1 VDDVFN
7 RAYIL
12 YEKIR
17 NGVATKEDRSA
28 FEWIV
33 ATRCIRKDVFLDGL
47 KRRYDDTVS
56 KKGH

>member
-1 VDDVFN
+1 MDDVFN

-17 NGVATKEDRSA
+17 NGIATKEDRYA

-33 ATRCIRKDVFLDGL
+33 ATRCIRKDIFLAGL
-47 KRRYDDTVS
+47 KRRYDDTDG
-56 KKGH
+56 KKGY